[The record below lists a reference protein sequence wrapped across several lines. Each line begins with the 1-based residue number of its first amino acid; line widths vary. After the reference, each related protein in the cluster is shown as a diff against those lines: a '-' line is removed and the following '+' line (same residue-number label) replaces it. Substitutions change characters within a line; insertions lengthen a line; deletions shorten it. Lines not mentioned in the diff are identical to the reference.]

1 MRSSL
6 VVCRSRKT
14 PRTVSDPAP
23 GGRSRKVGAWAALIL
38 GSAAI
43 FIRVAVDSHSIGLG
57 LLALAA
63 FGAFMVGIVVW
74 SRRRADRQIE
84 RSVTTGELRVELGLD
99 FECLPGD
106 WPERSRETLNA
117 AGAGNTPSLPVILTA
132 DGGRLII
139 EKRRGFW
146 LGRSPFHAEIATADV
161 TGVRVGSSM
170 MGIAGSS
177 IAIQLRSGEEVRG
190 DLPVPSARAE
200 VIAERIRALMGGV
213 PRATNGSA
221 IEITSPPPPV
231 RTPPGRAWLLM
242 MAATPPFMIAMAGAE
257 HGPVAAITSLFALI
271 YGLWLL
277 MRRPVNMPKKIGV
290 VLVVTAGGFVI
301 DTAAT
306 GESLRLIGS
315 VVAGGLAWWVTTS
328 GLPRANPDT
337 DVL

>member
-1 MRSSL
+1 VTDKES
-6 VVCRSRKT
+6 
-14 PRTVSDPAP
+14 A
-23 GGRSRKVGAWAALIL
+23 GRSGRVGAWAALIL

-43 FIRVAVDSHSIGLG
+43 FIRVAAESHSIALG

-63 FGAFMVGIVVW
+63 FGAFMVGLVVW

-84 RSVTTGELRVELGLD
+84 SSVTTGQLRVELGLD

-117 AGAGNTPSLPVILTA
+117 AGAGSTPSLPVILTA

-146 LGRSPFHAEIATADV
+146 LGRSAFHAEIATANV
-161 TGVRVGSSM
+161 TGVRVASSM

-177 IAIQLRSGEEVRG
+177 IVIQLRSGEEVRG

-213 PRATNGSA
+213 PPTTNGSA
-221 IEITSPPPPV
+221 IQITSPPPPV
-231 RTPPGRAWLLM
+231 RTPPGRAGLLM
-242 MAATPPFMIAMAGAE
+242 MASLPPFMVAMAGAE
-257 HGPVAAITSLFALI
+257 HGPVAATTSLFALL
-271 YGLWLL
+271 YGLWLM

-290 VLVVTAGGFVI
+290 ALAVTACAFLI
-301 DTAAT
+301 DAVGT
-306 GESLRLIGS
+306 GESLRLIGAF
-315 VVAGGLAWWVTTS
+315 VAGGLAWWVMS
-328 GLPRANPDT
+328 SRRAVRAT
-337 DVL
+337 DR